1 MRIVAI
7 VQARMGSARLPGK
20 MLADI
25 GGRPAL
31 AHVLA
36 RAAAITPLDD
46 LILAIP
52 ESPEDDPLE
61 RVGEGCSARVIRG
74 DRDDVLSR
82 YRAAAAASAADAVI
96 RVTGDCPLLDPA
108 VASLVVRRF
117 LDGDVDYVS
126 NTQPPTF
133 PDGYDT
139 EVLSVH
145 ALESAWREATDR
157 FEREHVTPFIWRRR
171 DRFRAAN
178 VVAAIDRSLVR
189 LTLDTA
195 HDLERIRRIWDR
207 LGAHPTFGLDEVV
220 SLLDDDPALM
230 ADLSIPIRAA
240 VH

>member
-1 MRIVAI
+1 MRIVAV

-31 AHVLA
+31 AHVLT

-46 LILAIP
+46 VILAIP
-52 ESPEDDPLE
+52 ESPEDDRLE
-61 RVGEGCSARVIRG
+61 RVGEGCGVRVIRG

-82 YRAAAAASAADAVI
+82 YWTAAAASGADAVI

-108 VASLVVRRF
+108 IASLVVRRF
-117 LDGDVDYVS
+117 LEGDVDYVS

-139 EVLSVH
+139 EVMSVQS
-145 ALESAWREATDR
+145 LESAWREAVDR

-171 DRFRAAN
+171 NQFRVAN
-178 VVAAIDRSLVR
+178 VVARIDRSLVR

-195 HDLERIRRIWDR
+195 DDLERIRRIWSR
-207 LGAHPTFGLDEVV
+207 LGTHPTFGLDEVV
-220 SLLDDDPALM
+220 SLLDDDPALL
-230 ADLSIPIRAA
+230 ADVSIPIRAA

>member
-1 MRIVAI
+1 MKIVAI

-31 AHVLA
+31 AHVIA
-36 RAAAITPLDD
+36 RAAAIAPLDD

-52 ESPEDDPLE
+52 ESPEDDALE
-61 RVGEGCSARVIRG
+61 RVGEGCGVRVVRG

-82 YRAAAAASAADAVI
+82 YRAAAAMSGADAVI

-117 LDGDVDYVS
+117 LEGDADYVS

-139 EVLSVH
+139 EVMS
-145 ALESAWREATDR
+145 AQSLEAAWRDATDR

-171 DRFRAAN
+171 DRFRVAN

-207 LGAHPTFGLDEVV
+207 LGTDPTFGLDEVV
-220 SLLDDDPALM
+220 ALLASDPSLM
-230 ADLSIPIRAA
+230 ADVSIPVRTAI
-240 VH
+240 H